1 MITLEA
7 LQLVK
12 TINFSKNIRS
22 DKFKWTT
29 KIDADRKTIPLV
41 DFTRNMEK
49 DTSIFFIIEEARETI
64 LDFLKGTA
72 KVIWFHLVSIKH
84 EHKTAQ

>member
-12 TINFSKNIRS
+12 TINFQRTLEAIHLSEQQ
-22 DKFKWTT
+22 

-41 DFTRNMEK
+41 DFSRNIEK

-72 KVIWFHLVSIKH
+72 KVI
-84 EHKTAQ
+84 